1 MARAW
6 QLPSNRSRVDVE
18 KSAQNT
24 ADISHLVTQFRSV
37 PGGLLPLLHAIQ
49 GELGYVP
56 ESTVPAIA
64 AGLNL
69 SRAEV
74 HGVISFY
81 HDFKT
86 HPVGKTTVQICRS
99 EACQS
104 MGSRQLEAH
113 AKATLG
119 VDYHQTTDDGA
130 ITLEPVYCLGNCA
143 CSPSVRIN
151 NDIYARVDAARF
163 DQLMADLGSD
173 TGVSK

>member
-1 MARAW
+1 
-6 QLPSNRSRVDVE
+6 VE
-18 KSAQNT
+18 PSAQNI
-24 ADISHLVTQFRSV
+24 ADISHLVTQYRAV

-64 AGLNL
+64 TGLNL

-86 HPVGKTTVQICRS
+86 HSVGRNTVQICRA

-113 AKATLG
+113 AKQALG
-119 VDYHQTTDDGA
+119 IDYHETTADGS

-151 NDIYARVDAARF
+151 DDIVARVDAARF
-163 DQLMADLGSD
+163 DELVAKLGASQ
-173 TGVSK
+173 

>member
-1 MARAW
+1 M
-6 QLPSNRSRVDVE
+6 E
-18 KSAQNT
+18 TSAQNI
-24 ADISHLVTQFRSV
+24 ADISHLVTQYQAV

-64 AGLNL
+64 TGLNL

-86 HPVGKTTVQICRS
+86 HSVGRNTVQICRA

-113 AKATLG
+113 AKQALG
-119 VDYHQTTDDGA
+119 IDYHETTADGS
-130 ITLEPVYCLGNCA
+130 ITLEPVY
-143 CSPSVRIN
+143 
-151 NDIYARVDAARF
+151 
-163 DQLMADLGSD
+163 
-173 TGVSK
+173 